1 MNLIGV
7 RGSVPLSVKLLRSEK
22 MNRRKSKPI
31 DIAKLANR
39 KDGEAR
45 TMLKELEGEPTGNRS
60 ADPRWPSRFT
70 SVGPKDAR

>member
-1 MNLIGV
+1 
-7 RGSVPLSVKLLRSEK
+7 

-60 ADPRWPSRFT
+60 ADPRWPSRFI